1 MMTKNKDGH
10 ATVLVVDDYE
20 DLRSLT
26 KRAVES
32 FGYAVVEASNGQ
44 EAIEV
49 ARRELPDVILMDLSM
64 PMLDGFAAIL
74 RIRRQAGL
82 QDVPIVACS
91 AHAAPQLRADALS
104 AGCCAYLTK
113 PVDIN
118 LLQATLAEILRAA
131 APDAGDLET

>member
-1 MMTKNKDGH
+1 MSKSKDGR
-10 ATVLVVDDYE
+10 ATVLVVDDYDE
-20 DLRSLT
+20 IRSLT

-32 FGYAVVEASNGQ
+32 FGYSVVEASNGQ

-64 PMLDGFAAIL
+64 PTLDGFAAIL

-91 AHAAPQLRADALS
+91 AHAAPQLRADALA
-104 AGCCAYLTK
+104 AGCRAYLTK

-118 LLQATLAEILRAA
+118 LLHATLAEILRDT
-131 APDAGDLET
+131 PTDAGDSEK